1 MYGNRKCVV
10 YSTDIETLI
19 KAENIL
25 QLRVVMSTQM
35 HTYTLPVAETDVT
48 SHDVV
53 VVDRQSRQLT

>member
-1 MYGNRKCVV
+1 MCRIEYRH
-10 YSTDIETLI
+10 IETLI